1 MDQQCQQTVGAC
13 HPLRGHIG
21 PWCLGAIWH
30 QRGAAAVSTAA
41 VLGMCQSG
49 NLWAGFV
56 CRAQVPPHQPVARF
70 AAATALGGLSITL
83 FILLVNGLILG
94 TAPATLSAGMW
105 LLVQTGVIVAA
116 VNGVFVLTQAENTPR
131 NTFIAAPARWQMR
144 WININYGDGPLCQ
157 SQHNAGQTLN
167 FNAI

>member
-1 MDQQCQQTVGAC
+1 M
-13 HPLRGHIG
+13 
-21 PWCLGAIWH
+21 
-30 QRGAAAVSTAA
+30 AA

-70 AAATALGGLSITL
+70 AAATALGGLSIMP

-105 LLVQTGVIVAA
+105 LLVQTGVIAAA
-116 VNGVFVLTQAENTPR
+116 VNGVLALTQAENTPR
-131 NTFIAAPARWQMR
+131 NKFRCSAC
-144 WININYGDGPLCQ
+144 PLA
-157 SQHNAGQTLN
+157 NAVN
-167 FNAI
+167 